1 MEKELVPSI
10 DDVICFLKEKFVVK
24 KNYRAEKA
32 AETDLVNQLREEY
45 GSTNVHPQYNV
56 GGHWSMKC
64 DVDLFDSNCCGIE
77 LKLAKQIVGKSS
89 AYERLI
95 GQVVFYSR
103 RRYNDRLIVLV
114 IGRPD
119 YYDSRLKEVGEFI
132 EELGVHFVFKEVV

>member
-1 MEKELVPSI
+1 MEKEIVPSI
-10 DDVICFLKEKFVVK
+10 DDVICFLKEKLVV

-32 AETDLVNQLREEY
+32 AETDLVKQLGEEY

-56 GGHWSMKC
+56 GGRWSMKC

-77 LKLAKQIVGKSS
+77 LKLANKIEKKSTD
-89 AYERLI
+89 YERMI
-95 GQVVFYSR
+95 GQAVFYSR

-114 IGRPD
+114 IGRQD
-119 YYDSRLKEVGEFI
+119 CYDGRLKEVGEFI